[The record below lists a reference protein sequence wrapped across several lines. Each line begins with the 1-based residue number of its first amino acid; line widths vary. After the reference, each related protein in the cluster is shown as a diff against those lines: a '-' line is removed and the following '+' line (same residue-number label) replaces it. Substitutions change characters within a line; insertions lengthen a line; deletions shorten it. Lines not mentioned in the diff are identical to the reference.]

1 MKPVRIALATSV
13 LVLASSCGGGDQP
26 APAGTAPYAA
36 LAQGL
41 CQARARAGEPD
52 QARQAFFDN
61 AHQPIHELAAAA
73 AAGDRVAA
81 ARLLEAKQAVE
92 GDLAGDPAR
101 LGVDIDL
108 LIEATRDA
116 LAAVGQPPPRPCQ
129 EAS

>member
-13 LVLASSCGGGDQP
+13 LVLTSSCGGAGGP
-26 APAGTAPYAA
+26 APAATAPYAA
-36 LAQGL
+36 LVRGL
-41 CQARARAGEPD
+41 CQARASAGDPD
-52 QARQAFFDN
+52 QARRAFFDN
-61 AHQPIHELAAAA
+61 AHQPLHELAAAA

-108 LIEATRDA
+108 LIEATRGA

-129 EAS
+129 EAP

>member
-1 MKPVRIALATSV
+1 MKPTYIALATSV
-13 LVLASSCGGGDQP
+13 LLVTTACGGGDER
-26 APAGTAPYAA
+26 APTVTAPYTA
-36 LAQGL
+36 LARGL

-52 QARQAFFDN
+52 QARRAFFDN

-101 LGVDIDL
+101 LGVSIDL
-108 LIEATRDA
+108 LIEATRGA

-129 EAS
+129 EAP